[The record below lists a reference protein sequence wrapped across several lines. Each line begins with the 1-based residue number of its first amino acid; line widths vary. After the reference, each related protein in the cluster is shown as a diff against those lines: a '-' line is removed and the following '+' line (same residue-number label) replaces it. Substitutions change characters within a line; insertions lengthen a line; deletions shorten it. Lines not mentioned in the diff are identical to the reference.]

1 MMGARG
7 GFRPNTN
14 VTSANA
20 LEKQLQSP
28 DKLASDGNGHEKR
41 QRGDNGG
48 SRACEVG
55 SIAAGRESRLWRAS
69 RSWMTVEPR
78 LSGEVQN
85 GCGREDAADALL
97 SHQTERINHGSG
109 GGGEMGDMG
118 P

>member
-1 MMGARG
+1 
-7 GFRPNTN
+7 
-14 VTSANA
+14 
-20 LEKQLQSP
+20 
-28 DKLASDGNGHEKR
+28 
-41 QRGDNGG
+41 
-48 SRACEVG
+48 
-55 SIAAGRESRLWRAS
+55 
-69 RSWMTVEPR
+69 MTVEPR